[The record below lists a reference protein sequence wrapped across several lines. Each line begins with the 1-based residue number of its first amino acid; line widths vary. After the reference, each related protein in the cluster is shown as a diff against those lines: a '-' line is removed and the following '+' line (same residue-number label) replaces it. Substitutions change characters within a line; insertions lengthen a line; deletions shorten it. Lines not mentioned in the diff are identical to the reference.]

1 MKTLFV
7 NSGMLGHRA
16 VAELIRDAA
25 RTMPSVAASHIDL
38 SCDLTLAD
46 RAWRRLLGVG
56 LAPTQG
62 PAANLDLRRWRLE
75 LNAGLLAA
83 RRIADAERLGGPF
96 DALHFH
102 TQATAYASIAR
113 MKRTP
118 TIVSIDATQRLASRE
133 MTSTLARLSYQPNI
147 VHDRAVFDA
156 AAAIVSTSDWAARDL
171 ADAYPECARKV
182 HVMPYPVRVRG
193 DASWIDERRERAR
206 DSRHQVRVL
215 FMGGD
220 FPRKGGFELLKAWRD
235 GAFFD
240 RASLDLV
247 TDWALGPGDLPPG
260 VRVISHVTPYSV
272 AWLELWRG
280 ADLFVMPTRHEAF
293 GMVFQEAAAAGLPV
307 VASRINAVPEIVQD
321 GRTGLLVQPN
331 DAGAL
336 IRAMTALVDSP
347 DLRATMGERS
357 RRRILSISSP
367 ERYAAGLANLLDSVV
382 GTHASV

>member
-1 MKTLFV
+1 VKTLFV

-25 RTMPSVAASHIDL
+25 GAMPSVAACHIDL
-38 SCDLTLAD
+38 SRDLTLGD
-46 RAWRRLLGVG
+46 RAIRRLLGVG

-83 RRIADAERLGGPF
+83 RRIAEAERATGPF

-133 MTSTLARLSYQPNI
+133 MTSALARLSYQPNI

-171 ADAYPECARKV
+171 ADAYPECAGKV
-182 HVMPYPVRVRG
+182 HVMPYPVRARG

-206 DSRHQVRVL
+206 DRQHRVRVL

-220 FPRKGGFELLKAWRD
+220 FPRKGGFELLSAWRD
-235 GAFFD
+235 GSFAD

-247 TDWALGPGDLPPG
+247 TDWPIAAADLPAG
-260 VRVISHVTPYSV
+260 VRVIPHVTPYSA
-272 AWLELWRG
+272 AWLELWRS
-280 ADLFVMPTRHEAF
+280 ADLFVMPTRREAF

-307 VASRINAVPEIVQD
+307 VATRINAVPEIVQD

-336 IRAMTALVDSP
+336 IRAMSALVESP
-347 DLRATMGERS
+347 DLRAAMGERS
-357 RRRILSISSP
+357 RRRVLSISSP
-367 ERYAAGLANLLDSVV
+367 ERYAAGLAHLLDSVV
-382 GTHASV
+382 HAHASI